1 VPTFTQHHPTPH
13 HLLHQP
19 GSFFRRTRNFSVH
32 DLARAEA
39 HLLAACHRPA
49 RRLPVRQA
57 FVVLASVRGFQKR
70 PQKNRRVAGF
80 S

>member
-1 VPTFTQHHPTPH
+1 
-13 HLLHQP
+13 
-19 GSFFRRTRNFSVH
+19 
-32 DLARAEA
+32 
-39 HLLAACHRPA
+39 
-49 RRLPVRQA
+49 LPVRQA